1 MNETDRK
8 GKEQEELMLQYVR
21 QLKGCSDSQLRD
33 ALVYFLTKDRT
44 TGKNFS
50 SEENNLIEKRKLF
63 ILKVLKESTF
73 AGRFQI
79 ETIPS
84 AVAQKLINAYKEEK
98 SKEEDAKQE
107 HIAKLMAEMNEI
119 F

>member
-8 GKEQEELMLQYVR
+8 EKEQEELMRQYVV
-21 QLKGCSDSQLRD
+21 QLKGCSDSKLRD

-44 TGKNFS
+44 SGKNFS
-50 SEENNLIEKRKLF
+50 SEENNLTTKRKLF

-79 ETIPS
+79 KTIPS
-84 AVAQKLINAYKEEK
+84 AVAQKLINAHKEEK
-98 SKEEDAKQE
+98 LKDEDSKQA
-107 HIAKLMAEMNEI
+107 HIAELMAEMNQI

>member
-8 GKEQEELMLQYVR
+8 EKEQEELMRQYVG
-21 QLKGCSDSQLRD
+21 QLKGCSDSKLRD

-44 TGKNFS
+44 SGKNFS
-50 SEENNLIEKRKLF
+50 SEENNLTTKRKLF

-79 ETIPS
+79 ETIPTS
-84 AVAQKLINAYKEEK
+84 VAQKLLASYKEEMA
-98 SKEEDAKQE
+98 KEENQKQA
-107 HIAKLMAEMNEI
+107 HITELLEEMNEI